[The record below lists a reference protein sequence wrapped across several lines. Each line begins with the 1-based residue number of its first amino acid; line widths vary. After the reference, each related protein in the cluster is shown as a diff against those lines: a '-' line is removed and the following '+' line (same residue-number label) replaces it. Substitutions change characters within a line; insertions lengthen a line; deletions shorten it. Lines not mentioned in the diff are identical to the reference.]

1 MTYEERQRYQELRE
15 QLEGLKQ
22 ELAEAD
28 PTEALTKEEGRRLLE
43 LVEAALDTASPERWD
58 NLMETIASEI
68 TRRVGGMTA
77 PL

>member
-15 QLEGLKQ
+15 RLDELKA
-22 ELAEAD
+22 ELAESAPD
-28 PTEALTKEEGRRLLE
+28 EALTKGEARLLLE
-43 LVEAALDTASPERWD
+43 LIEAALDAASPERRD
-58 NLMETIASEI
+58 NLMEVIASEI

>member
-15 QLEGLKQ
+15 RLEGLKQ

-28 PTEALTKEEGRRLLE
+28 PEQALSRGEALRLLE

>member
-1 MTYEERQRYQELRE
+1 MTYEERQRYQELRDR
-15 QLEGLKQ
+15 LEDLKQ
-22 ELAEAD
+22 ELADAD
-28 PTEALTKEEGRRLLE
+28 PAEPLTRGEASRLLE

>member
-15 QLEGLKQ
+15 QLEGLK
-22 ELAEAD
+22 EDLSGTD
-28 PTEALTKEEGRRLLE
+28 PTEALTHEDALKLLE
-43 LVEAALDTASPERWD
+43 LVEAALDAASPERWD